1 MRDGGVMD
9 RFEGMSDF
17 VLPETFVLADGA
29 IVPLAIGEV
38 LYNYYDMEV
47 VTIGRLPTRAEPCT
61 MRPGKPAWW
70 IVTTD
75 GTSLDGSRMITLATA
90 RQKGWLT

>member
-1 MRDGGVMD
+1 MTE
-9 RFEGMSDF
+9 FQ
-17 VLPETFVLADGA
+17 LPETFVLADDR
-29 IVPLAIGEV
+29 IVPLEVGQV

-47 VTIGRLPTRAEPCT
+47 VTIARLPTRAEPCT

-75 GTSLDGSRMITLATA
+75 GTSLDGSRMITLETA
-90 RQKGWLT
+90 RQKGWLE